1 LQKLEKKFLWN
12 PIFGRGPG
20 EFWENPIGLLQKSSF
35 FDAKSDYCKKNL
47 QTFSQCPPLHPHGV
61 VGSNPVF

>member
-35 FDAKSDYCKKNL
+35 LMQNPIIAKKICKHFRNARRYI
-47 QTFSQCPPLHPHGV
+47 PMG
-61 VGSNPVF
+61 